1 MNYKIQYNTQEERN
15 VIVNKNLSLFLIE
28 EQNITEGNF
37 LVFSDLKPLELLLND
52 IRNNTDLIIL
62 KQEGLL

>member
-52 IRNNTDLIIL
+52 IRNNTDLIIF